1 MTRVSARLG
10 AISESATMAISNRAN
25 EMRAAGRNVISF
37 GAGEPDYETPPHI
50 VEAAIE
56 AARDPRNHKYSANA
70 GLPALR
76 EAIALRTSQ
85 DDGLEVT
92 PSQVL
97 VTNGGKQAVF
107 QTLAAM
113 VDPGEEVIVPA
124 PYWVTYPEAVKL
136 AGGVPVIVPTTTAV
150 LVQGH
155 GRTVGRCLDPAYE
168 GAHVRL
174 AFESDR
180 RDLRPR
186 RDPGDRTVGS
196 RTRRVGALQM
206 TSTST
211 WSMATRPF
219 TSLPGVTPEFEDRW
233 VIIHGV
239 SKTYA
244 MTGWRVGWM
253 IGPKD
258 VITAAANHQS
268 HATSNVSNISQ
279 RAALAALTGP
289 TEPIESMRQGFD
301 RGDARRCTRCSK
313 VMNGVECAEPLGAFY
328 CFPSFRRS
336 RSQRTDSTRLLALC
350 AGRSRRPRLRWC
362 PGEAFGAPGYARLS
376 YALSD
381 DDLVEGLDR
390 LKHFLD

>member
-1 MTRVSARLG
+1 
-10 AISESATMAISNRAN
+10 MAISNRAN

-85 DDGLEVT
+85 DDGLEV
-92 PSQVL
+92 SAAQVL

-107 QTLAAM
+107 QTFAAM
-113 VDPGEEVIVPA
+113 IDPGDEVIVPA

-136 AGGVPVIVPTTTAV
+136 AGGVPVIVPTTTAASFKVTVEQLDAAWTPRTKALMFVSPSNPTGAMYDPDETRAIGLWAAERGVWV
-150 LVQGH
+150 LTDDIYQYLV
-155 GRTVGRCLDPAYE
+155 Y
-168 GAHVRL
+168 
-174 AFESDR
+174 
-180 RDLRPR
+180 
-186 RDPGDRTVGS
+186 GDT
-196 RTRRVGALQM
+196 
-206 TSTST
+206 
-211 WSMATRPF
+211 PF
-219 TSLPGVTPEFEDRW
+219 TSLPGVTPELDDRW

-258 VITAAANHQS
+258 IITAAANHQS

-289 TEPIESMRQGFD
+289 SEPIEAMRQGFD
-301 RGDARRCTRCSK
+301 RRRQKMHSMLK
-313 VMNGVECAEPLGAFY
+313 VMNGVECVEPLGAFY
-328 CFPSFRRS
+328 CFPSFEGVLASGRF
-336 RSQRTDSTRLLALC
+336 DSTLALC
-350 AGRSRRPRLRWC
+350 AAALEEAEIAMV

-390 LKHFLD
+390 LKRFLD

>member
-1 MTRVSARLG
+1 
-10 AISESATMAISNRAN
+10 MAISNRAN

-37 GAGEPDYETPPHI
+37 GAGEPDYETPAHI

-70 GLPALR
+70 GLPSLR

-85 DDGLEVT
+85 DDGLDVT

-113 VDPGEEVIVPA
+113 VDPGEEVIIPS

-136 AGGVPVIVPTTTAV
+136 AGGEPVFVPTTTATSFKVTVDQLESAWTPKTKALMFVSPSNPTGAVYDPEETRAIGLWAAERGVWV
-150 LVQGH
+150 L
-155 GRTVGRCLDPAYE
+155 
-168 GAHVRL
+168 
-174 AFESDR
+174 SD
-180 RDLRPR
+180 DIYQYLVY
-186 RDPGDRTVGS
+186 GDT
-196 RTRRVGALQM
+196 
-206 TSTST
+206 
-211 WSMATRPF
+211 PF
-219 TSLPGVTPEFEDRW
+219 TSLPGVTPELEDRW

-258 VITAAANHQS
+258 IITAAANHQS
-268 HATSNVSNISQ
+268 HATSNVANVSQ

-289 TEPIESMRQGFD
+289 TEPIELMRQGFD
-301 RGDARRCTRCSK
+301 RRRRKMFSMLQS
-313 VMNGVECAEPLGAFY
+313 MNEVECAEPLGAFY
-328 CFPSFRRS
+328 CFPSFEGALAKGRF
-336 RSQRTDSTRLLALC
+336 DSTIALC
-350 AGRSRRPRLRWC
+350 ANALEEAEIAMV

-390 LKHFLD
+390 LERFLD

>member
-1 MTRVSARLG
+1 MTRVSARLE

-56 AARDPRNHKYSANA
+56 AARDPRNHKYTANA
-70 GLPALR
+70 GLPPLR

-85 DDGLEVT
+85 DDGLDVT

-107 QTLAAM
+107 QTFAAM
-113 VDPGEEVIVPA
+113 VDPGEEVIIPS

-136 AGGVPVIVPTTTAV
+136 AGGVPVVVPTTTATSFKVTVDQLESAWTPKTKALMFVSPSNPTGAVYDPEETRAIGLWAAERGVWV
-150 LVQGH
+150 LTDDIYQYLV
-155 GRTVGRCLDPAYE
+155 Y
-168 GAHVRL
+168 
-174 AFESDR
+174 
-180 RDLRPR
+180 
-186 RDPGDRTVGS
+186 GDT
-196 RTRRVGALQM
+196 
-206 TSTST
+206 
-211 WSMATRPF
+211 PF
-219 TSLPGVTPEFEDRW
+219 TSLPGVTPELEDRW

-258 VITAAANHQS
+258 IITAAANHQS
-268 HATSNVSNISQ
+268 HATSNVANISQ

-289 TEPIESMRQGFD
+289 TEPIELMHQGFD
-301 RGDARRCTRCSK
+301 RRRQKMYSMLQG
-313 VMNGVECAEPLGAFY
+313 MNGVECAEPLGAFY
-328 CFPSFRRS
+328 CFPSFEGALARGRF
-336 RSQRTDSTRLLALC
+336 DSTIDLC
-350 AGRSRRPRLRWC
+350 AKALEEAEIAMV

-390 LKHFLD
+390 LKRFLD

>member
-1 MTRVSARLG
+1 
-10 AISESATMAISNRAN
+10 MAISNRAN

-37 GAGEPDYETPPHI
+37 GAGEPDYETPAHI

-85 DDGLEVT
+85 DDGLDVT

-113 VDPGEEVIVPA
+113 VDPGEEVIIPS

-136 AGGVPVIVPTTTAV
+136 AGGEPVFVPTTTATSFKVTVDQLESAWTPKTKALMFVSPSNPTGAVYDPEETRAIGLWAAERGVWV
-150 LVQGH
+150 L
-155 GRTVGRCLDPAYE
+155 
-168 GAHVRL
+168 
-174 AFESDR
+174 SD
-180 RDLRPR
+180 DIYQYLVY
-186 RDPGDRTVGS
+186 GDT
-196 RTRRVGALQM
+196 
-206 TSTST
+206 
-211 WSMATRPF
+211 PF
-219 TSLPGVTPEFEDRW
+219 TSLPGVTPELEDRW

-258 VITAAANHQS
+258 IITAAANHQS
-268 HATSNVSNISQ
+268 HATSNVANVSQ

-289 TEPIESMRQGFD
+289 TEPIELMRQGFD
-301 RGDARRCTRCSK
+301 RRRRKMFSMLQS
-313 VMNGVECAEPLGAFY
+313 MNEVECAEPLGAFY
-328 CFPSFRRS
+328 CFPSFEGALAKGRF
-336 RSQRTDSTRLLALC
+336 DSTIALC
-350 AGRSRRPRLRWC
+350 ANALEEAEIAMV

-390 LKHFLD
+390 LERFLD

>member
-1 MTRVSARLG
+1 
-10 AISESATMAISNRAN
+10 MAISNRAN

-85 DDGLEVT
+85 DDGLEV
-92 PSQVL
+92 SAAQVL

-107 QTLAAM
+107 QTFAAM
-113 VDPGEEVIVPA
+113 IDPGDEVIVPA

-136 AGGVPVIVPTTTAV
+136 AGGVPVIVPTTTAASFKVTVEQLDAAWTPRTKALMFVSPSNPTGAMYDPDETRTIGLWAAERGVWV
-150 LVQGH
+150 LTDDIYQYLV
-155 GRTVGRCLDPAYE
+155 Y
-168 GAHVRL
+168 
-174 AFESDR
+174 
-180 RDLRPR
+180 
-186 RDPGDRTVGS
+186 GDT
-196 RTRRVGALQM
+196 
-206 TSTST
+206 
-211 WSMATRPF
+211 PF
-219 TSLPGVTPEFEDRW
+219 TSLPGVTPELDDRW

-258 VITAAANHQS
+258 IITAAAHHQS

-289 TEPIESMRQGFD
+289 SEPIEAMRQGFD
-301 RGDARRCTRCSK
+301 RRRQKMHSMLE
-313 VMNGVECAEPLGAFY
+313 VMKGVECVEPLGAFY
-328 CFPSFRRS
+328 CFPSFEGVLATERF
-336 RSQRTDSTRLLALC
+336 DSTLALC
-350 AGRSRRPRLRWC
+350 AAALEEAEIAMV

>member
-10 AISESATMAISNRAN
+10 AISESATMVISNRAN
-25 EMRAAGRNVISF
+25 EMRAGGRNVISF

-50 VEAAIE
+50 VEAAVA

-76 EAIALRTSQ
+76 EAIALRTSL
-85 DDGLEVT
+85 DDGLDVT

-107 QTLAAM
+107 QTFAAM
-113 VDPGEEVIVPA
+113 VDPGEEVIIA
-124 PYWVTYPEAVKL
+124 SPYWVTYPEAVKL
-136 AGGVPVIVPTTTAV
+136 AGGVPVVVPTTAATSFKVAV
-150 LVQGH
+150 DQLEAAWTPKTKALMFVSPSNPTGVVYDPDETRAIGLWAAERGVWVFSDDIYQYLV
-155 GRTVGRCLDPAYE
+155 Y
-168 GAHVRL
+168 
-174 AFESDR
+174 
-180 RDLRPR
+180 
-186 RDPGDRTVGS
+186 GDT
-196 RTRRVGALQM
+196 
-206 TSTST
+206 
-211 WSMATRPF
+211 PF
-219 TSLPGVTPEFEDRW
+219 TSLPGVTSELEDRW

-253 IGPKD
+253 IGPND

-268 HATSNVSNISQ
+268 HATSNVSNVSQ

-289 TEPIESMRQGFD
+289 TEPIELMRQGFD
-301 RGDARRCTRCSK
+301 RRRQKMHSMLEG
-313 VMNGVECAEPLGAFY
+313 MNGVVCAEPLGAFY
-328 CFPSFRRS
+328 CFPSFEAALATGRFE
-336 RSQRTDSTRLLALC
+336 STIALC
-350 AGRSRRPRLRWC
+350 AEALEEAEIAMV
-362 PGEAFGAPGYARLS
+362 PGEAFGAPGYVRLS

-390 LKHFLD
+390 LKLFLD